1 SPSMWW
7 TPERTSRP
15 GLFSETD
22 TSWVSE
28 HLLSAPPQGVRI
40 SLCVGSL
47 EGSTVP
53 HVQQL
58 HQRLIT
64 AGVESHCAIYTGGHD
79 YAWWR
84 GALIDGIGLLQG

>member
-1 SPSMWW
+1 
-7 TPERTSRP
+7 
-15 GLFSETD
+15 
-22 TSWVSE
+22 
-28 HLLSAPPQGVRI
+28 
-40 SLCVGSL
+40 CVGSL

>member
-1 SPSMWW
+1 MWW

-64 AGVESHCAIYTGGHD
+64 AGVEAIAQSTPVVTITHGGAVH
-79 YAWWR
+79 
-84 GALIDGIGLLQG
+84 

>member
-1 SPSMWW
+1 MGARYAPETFGLVLSHSPSMWW

-40 SLCVGSL
+40 SLCVDRWKVRQCLTFSSFTSG
-47 EGSTVP
+47 
-53 HVQQL
+53 
-58 HQRLIT
+58 
-64 AGVESHCAIYTGGHD
+64 
-79 YAWWR
+79 
-84 GALIDGIGLLQG
+84 